1 MAFGFTDDK
10 HLADYA
16 IHSMYSFIKS
26 RAQQP
31 RSTSAPSLSTS
42 SPLPSL
48 SLDVVL
54 SLWNFPILCA
64 RCYLQLVQLP
74 PARNQ
79 IKRKHA
85 LVRFLKK
92 GIPGH
97 SNMSHTAFTV
107 ILVIGDRSRVA
118 RTRNRGVQPRPSLR
132 TRCVPTIGTLGGT
145 KPRDSE
151 DHYP

>member
-1 MAFGFTDDK
+1 VLNRALNQPVAFGFTDDK
-10 HLADYA
+10 HSADYA
-16 IHSMYSFIKS
+16 IHSMYSFKS

-31 RSTSAPSLSTS
+31 HSTSAPSIFTS

-54 SLWNFPILCA
+54 SLWNFPILRT
-64 RCYLQLVQLP
+64 RCYLKLVQLP

-92 GIPGH
+92 GMSGH

-132 TRCVPTIGTLGGT
+132 NRCVPTIT
-145 KPRDSE
+145 RDAR
-151 DHYP
+151 